1 MRYHVKGWP
10 TLLLILLVGCTSTP
24 LSKINHVEG
33 DLKGMIYDLDRQPL
47 ADASVEVVG
56 RRGPAP
62 VITDLHGRFGLGPV
76 AFGPLSLRVSKAGY
90 ESLNWQFRFFEGSQ
104 VMYLQLASTDQLLSR
119 AAAALEKREWRD
131 FQNNLD
137 RAKALDPQSLQAEI
151 LEATGLELRGRAGEA
166 LQLLESRPAD
176 QPILAVELLLGDL
189 YDQTGHR
196 DQALIHW
203 KKALEIKEDAAVR
216 AKVDRG

>member
-56 RRGPAP
+56 RGPAP